1 VQKRWGVWKR
11 SNPSQDIGGKES
23 APYHNSPLLS
33 FLRSPAATLPCCC
46 LRATRGRGRE
56 SRRPFLSFPPPTLS
70 LLSFS
75 IQDRSQPSHTRRTFH
90 CTQIRSE
97 QERERERE
105 GGSTRPRLG
114 APVSYCFPFHVDHG
128 YLPALPLSQDSFF
141 LPMCC
146 YVCYFFRRIWG
157 PLVLGFCSALLC
169 SVPLIPRNR
178 RLPSVHGS

>member
-1 VQKRWGVWKR
+1 MTSTHAYLTFHFSVTSWLRTLSTGVNGRSLTSSLATNESGKKTTGRFPRQCVQVEKKGKFEGRVCKRDGACGSGPILAKISGAKKAHR
-11 SNPSQDIGGKES
+11 TTTLP
-23 APYHNSPLLS
+23 SPL
-33 FLRSPAATLPCCC
+33 LRSPAATLPCCC

-105 GGSTRPRLG
+105 REG
-114 APVSYCFPFHVDHG
+114 A
-128 YLPALPLSQDSFF
+128 
-141 LPMCC
+141 
-146 YVCYFFRRIWG
+146 
-157 PLVLGFCSALLC
+157 LV
-169 SVPLIPRNR
+169 
-178 RLPSVHGS
+178 HD